1 MKRLIHISCFLC
13 MLLPNFLLAGEMV
26 SIDRANAILY
36 SNPGDEKSRQWK
48 YDRGFPLE
56 ISAAKGE
63 WVKVTDF
70 EGDNGWILRTALGKT
85 PHMVVK
91 ANKDQSQK
99 INIRKGPGE
108 NFDIVGEAVYGVIF
122 ETIQQQHGW
131 VNVRHDSGLEGWV
144 KRSFLWGF

>member
-1 MKRLIHISCFLC
+1 MSGCTL
-13 MLLPNFLLAGEMV
+13 
-26 SIDRANAILY
+26 
-36 SNPGDEKSRQWK
+36 
-48 YDRGFPLE
+48 
-56 ISAAKGE
+56 
-63 WVKVTDF
+63 
-70 EGDNGWILRTALGKT
+70 
-85 PHMVVK
+85 VVK

-122 ETIQQQHGW
+122 ETIQQQRGW